1 MRLVSDGGGLVL
13 GTISTIVTAR
23 VLGPSGKGTLAAL
36 SFITV
41 IAAQCAT
48 LGLGDAAVVRVGQAR
63 VSVQQALSSSLG
75 VVSAAS
81 LAGAVL
87 VLAYSVAQL
96 PVQDDWVWPAIGIAC
111 LTVVVSTAAQ
121 LLIFIVYARERIVAV
136 SVVTIAMATT
146 TTVGVMIFCLVLDL
160 DVLGGALASLLA
172 ATVGLVAAAVML
184 MRAGIG
190 FRPRWDP
197 SYVRPA
203 LHFGLRTQLANVLA
217 YSSARVDLLLV
228 FALAGQSEA
237 GIYSIA
243 LTMGTITGFVAIA
256 LSFGTFPR
264 MARMSDP
271 DALALA
277 VKMARATVL
286 LGLAVAMM
294 LSLVLPPLISI
305 LLGNEYDGSL
315 TPAIVLLF
323 ANVLWGTQWLLSRAV
338 AAHGNPRLLVNSF
351 SVNLVTMIVVD
362 IALIPR
368 FGALGGAAGSV
379 VAAAAGTAVC
389 LHAYRARGFGVRSL
403 LPQRNDFQVLRR
415 TVQRLRGA

>member
-23 VLGPSGKGTLAAL
+23 VLGPAGKGTLAAL
-36 SFITV
+36 TFITV

-63 VSVQQALSSSLG
+63 ASIQQALSSSLG

-146 TTVGVMIFCLVLDL
+146 TAVGVMIFCLVLDL

-271 DALALA
+271 DALDLA

-305 LLGNEYDGSL
+305 LLGHEYDGSL

-338 AAHGNPRLLVNSF
+338 AAHGNPRLLVTSF
-351 SVNLVTMIVVD
+351 GVNLATMAVVD
-362 IALIPR
+362 IALIPH
-368 FGALGGAAGSV
+368 FGALGAATGSV

-389 LHAYRARGFGVRSL
+389 LHAYRARGIQIRSL
-403 LPQRNDFQVLRR
+403 LPQRDDLRALR
-415 TVQRLRGA
+415 KLVERLRSA

>member
-13 GTISTIVTAR
+13 GTISAIVTAR

-63 VSVQQALSSSLG
+63 ASVQQALSSSLG

-136 SVVTIAMATT
+136 SVVTISMATT

-286 LGLAVAMM
+286 LGLVVAMT
-294 LSLVLPPLISI
+294 LSLVLPALIPI
-305 LLGNEYDGSL
+305 LLGSEYDGSL

-338 AAHGNPRLLVNSF
+338 AARGNPRLLVNSF
-351 SVNLVTMIVVD
+351 SVNLVTMIVLD

-368 FGALGGAAGSV
+368 FGALGGAEASV

-415 TVQRLRGA
+415 TVQRLRGT